1 MKNKLQKI
9 AVSVFFIIFAA
20 NILFIRA
27 SFIPRTQNLFNI
39 GKLLFSAYLVPFELL
54 SVILVAS
61 IIGVMFIAGEVK

>member
-39 GKLLFSAYLVPFELL
+39 GKLLFSAYLVHLNCFQLYLL
-54 SVILVAS
+54 HPS
-61 IIGVMFIAGEVK
+61 